1 MVFIKLP
8 LPQNLA
14 VTIDL
19 ARIQGWGTDEDGA
32 FQVAVNDR
40 GEEVSMKEADFE
52 TRIQAVNPQANGVM
66 IYDFTT
72 PAAAPLHPV
81 PTE

>member
-8 LPQNLA
+8 ILQGLSA
-14 VTIDL
+14 TLDL
-19 ARIQGWGTDEDGA
+19 AHILGWGMDEYGS
-32 FQVAVNDR
+32 FQVVAN
-40 GEEVSMKEADFE
+40 GTAQEVFMKEADFE